1 MNTKEFMKHGNMV
14 VPIPAGNQYDLEPG
28 KVYDLN
34 FNRYHETH
42 ELTLNGD
49 LNMPGK
55 LYEIANNT
63 KFINRVLNFFDK
75 TKKQTTGVMLY
86 GEKGTGKSLTA
97 KIIAQ
102 QSNLPIIVINESC
115 RYGDL
120 NKFFKKFETPVCCI
134 FDEIEKN
141 FDTERLLGFLDGIEK
156 TAKKLVIMTCN
167 DRGKTSKYLDDR
179 CSRVRYAK
187 NYTFENNLEL
197 LDCLLKDSSVK
208 EKDAL
213 RSFIRNR
220 VAATSVDNIISIIEE
235 IEYFQDTGES
245 IEDIVTNMSITLT
258 QKSSDTESTVPQ
270 LGAED
275 NINTDPDLLE
285 LAMQNERNPIEGDN
299 DYDDDYDD
307 YDDDY
312 DDDYYESAA

>member
-14 VPIPAGNQYDLEPG
+14 VPIPAGNQYNLEPG

-34 FNRYHETH
+34 YNRYHEVH

-63 KFINRVLNFFDK
+63 KFIKRVLDFFEK

-102 QSNLPIIVINESC
+102 QSNLPIIVINETC
-115 RYGDL
+115 RFGDL

-156 TAKKLVIMTCN
+156 TAKKLVVMTCN

-187 NYTFENNLEL
+187 NYTFENNFEL
-197 LDCLLKDSSVK
+197 LDCLLEDSSVK

-213 RSFIRNR
+213 RDFIRNR
-220 VAATSVDNIISIIEE
+220 VTATSVDNLISIIEE
-235 IEYFQDTGES
+235 VEYFQETGES
-245 IEDIVTNMSITLT
+245 IEDIVSNMSITLT
-258 QKSSDTESTVPQ
+258 RKPSDVESTVPQ

-275 NINTDPDLLE
+275 KLDPDLLE
-285 LAMQNERNPIEGDN
+285 VAIQNELNLIEDDWDDDKWDN
-299 DYDDDYDD
+299 SDDDYC
-307 YDDDY
+307 
-312 DDDYYESAA
+312 EAA

>member
-14 VPIPAGNQYDLEPG
+14 VPIPAGNQYNLEPG

-34 FNRYHETH
+34 FNRYQEVH

-63 KFINRVLNFFDK
+63 KFIKRVLDFFEK

-102 QSNLPIIVINESC
+102 QSNLPIIVINETC
-115 RYGDL
+115 RFGDL

-156 TAKKLVIMTCN
+156 TAKKLVVMTCN
-167 DRGKTSKYLDDR
+167 DRSKTSKYLDDR

-187 NYTFENNLEL
+187 NYTFENNFEL
-197 LDCLLKDSSVK
+197 LDCLLEDSSVK
-208 EKDAL
+208 DKDAL
-213 RSFIRNR
+213 RDFIRNR
-220 VAATSVDNIISIIEE
+220 VAATSVDNLISIIEE

-245 IEDIVTNMSITLT
+245 IEDIVSNMSITLT
-258 QKSSDTESTVPQ
+258 RKSSDVESTVPQ

-275 NINTDPDLLE
+275 NLDHDLLE
-285 LAMQNERNPIEGDN
+285 VAIQNEQNPIEGDWG
-299 DYDDDYDD
+299 DEEWDDDDDDYC
-307 YDDDY
+307 
-312 DDDYYESAA
+312 EAA